1 MEESQFTNH
10 EPCPSCG
17 SKDNLAR
24 YDDGHGFCF
33 GCGYHEQEQSD
44 GEKSWVAPL
53 STTEDEGENQVF
65 KVTGETRAIA
75 SRRITEDTCAKWGY
89 KLGDHAGNP
98 AHLAYYYDRKRRP
111 VAAKV
116 RYPDKSFV
124 WIGDSKSVGL
134 YGDWLWRDT
143 GRMIVVCEGELDA
156 LSISQLQNNKY
167 PVVSVP
173 NGAAG
178 ASRAIRK
185 NISFLEKFEK
195 CVFMFDSD
203 PAGQDA
209 ALECAKLLSP
219 GKAHIAHLPLKDAS
233 DMLIAGRGSE
243 VIDAIWGAKQYR
255 PDGIVNAADLW
266 EEVSGSNESFRVP
279 YPFAGLNT
287 PTYGLG
293 LRELTTITA
302 GTGVGKSAFVREIA
316 YDLLM
321 NKEMTVGMMMLEEGL
336 RRTMQGILG
345 IHMNEVLHVNSNTD
359 EGKLREAFDAVT
371 STDRLHLYD
380 SFGST
385 DPEVLIEKLR
395 YMAVGLKCDFIVF
408 DHISIAVAGLDVDDR
423 KALDIMVT
431 KLRSLVEETG
441 VGLIMVAHL
450 RRLEGN
456 RGHEN
461 GVTTSLSH
469 LRGSQSI
476 AQTSD
481 VVIGLERDQQ
491 GENRNQTTVRVL
503 KNRFSGMTGECC
515 QLNYDEVTGRLVE
528 VTTEA
533 PQNGDIY

>member
-24 YDDGHGFCF
+24 YDDGHGYCF
-33 GCGYHEQEQSD
+33 GCGYHEQEKPS

-53 STTEDEGENQVF
+53 STSENEGEDQVF

-75 SRRITEDTCAKWGY
+75 SRRITEETCAKWGY
-89 KLGDHAGNP
+89 KLGDYSGTP
-98 AHLAYYYDRKRRP
+98 AHIAYYYDKKRRP

-143 GRMIVVCEGELDA
+143 GKMIVVVEGEIDA
-156 LSISQLQNNKY
+156 LSVSQLQNNKY

-178 ASRAIRK
+178 AVRAVRK
-185 NISFLEKFEK
+185 NISFFEKFEK
-195 CVFMFDSD
+195 TIFMFDND
-203 PAGQDA
+203 TAGQDA
-209 ALECAKLLSP
+209 MHECAKLLSP
-219 GKAHIAHLPLKDAS
+219 GKAHIAQLPLKDAS
-233 DMLIAGRGSE
+233 DMLVAGRGSE

-266 EEVSGSNESFRVP
+266 DTVSGSNESFRVP
-279 YPFAGLNT
+279 YTFEGLNKST
-287 PTYGLG
+287 HGIG

-321 NKEMTVGMMMLEEGL
+321 HKDMTVGMMMLEEGL

-345 IHMNEVLHVNSNTD
+345 IHMNKVLHVDSTID
-359 EGKLREAFDAVT
+359 EGELRKSFDAVT
-371 STDRLHLYD
+371 KDNRLHLYD

-385 DPEVLIEKLR
+385 DPDVLIEKLR
-395 YMAVGLKCDFIVF
+395 YMAVGLGCDFIVF
-408 DHISIAVAGLDVDDR
+408 DHISIAIAGLDVDDR

-441 VGLIMVAHL
+441 VGILMVAHL

-456 RGHEN
+456 KGHEN

-491 GENRNQTTVRVL
+491 GENRNTTTVRIL
-503 KNRFSGMTGECC
+503 KNRFSGITGEACKLLYC
-515 QLNYDEVTGRLVE
+515 ETTGRLTE
-528 VTTEA
+528 VTEA
-533 PQNGDIY
+533 TQHGDIY

>member
-24 YDDGHGFCF
+24 YDDGHGYCF
-33 GCGYHEQEQSD
+33 GCGYHEQEKPS

-53 STTEDEGENQVF
+53 STSEDEVEDQVF

-75 SRRITEDTCAKWGY
+75 SRRITEETCAKWGY
-89 KLGDHAGNP
+89 KLGDYSGTP
-98 AHLAYYYDRKRRP
+98 AHIAYYYDKKRRP

-143 GRMIVVCEGELDA
+143 GKMIVVVEGEIDA
-156 LSISQLQNNKY
+156 LSVSQLQNNKY

-178 ASRAIRK
+178 AVRSVRK
-185 NISFLEKFEK
+185 NISFFEKFEK
-195 CVFMFDSD
+195 TIFMFDND
-203 PAGQDA
+203 TAGQDA
-209 ALECAKLLSP
+209 MHECAKLLSP
-219 GKAHIAHLPLKDAS
+219 GKAHIAQLPLKDAS
-233 DMLIAGRGSE
+233 DMLVAGRGSE

-266 EEVSGSNESFRVP
+266 DTVSGSNESFRVP
-279 YPFAGLNT
+279 YTFEGLNKST
-287 PTYGLG
+287 HGIG

-321 NKEMTVGMMMLEEGL
+321 NKDMTVGMMMLEEGL

-345 IHMNEVLHVNSNTD
+345 IHMNKVLHVDSTID
-359 EGKLREAFDAVT
+359 EGELRKSFDAVT
-371 STDRLHLYD
+371 KNNRLHLYD

-385 DPEVLIEKLR
+385 DPDVLIEKLR
-395 YMAVGLKCDFIVF
+395 YMAVGLGCNFIVF
-408 DHISIAVAGLDVDDR
+408 DHISIAIAGLDVDDR

-441 VGLIMVAHL
+441 VGILMVAHL

-456 RGHEN
+456 KGHEN

-491 GENRNQTTVRVL
+491 GENRNTTTVRIL
-503 KNRFSGMTGECC
+503 KNRFSGITGEACKLLYC
-515 QLNYDEVTGRLVE
+515 ETTGRLTE
-528 VTTEA
+528 VTEA
-533 PQNGDIY
+533 TQHGDIY

>member
-1 MEESQFTNH
+1 MEESQFNNH

-24 YDDGHGFCF
+24 YDDGHGYCF
-33 GCGYHEQEQSD
+33 GCGYHEQEKPS
-44 GEKSWVAPL
+44 GEKSWAAPL
-53 STTEDEGENQVF
+53 STSEDEGEDQVF

-75 SRRITEDTCAKWGY
+75 SRRITEETCAKWGY
-89 KLGDHAGNP
+89 KLGDYSGTP
-98 AHLAYYYDRKRRP
+98 AHIAYYYDKKRRP

-143 GRMIVVCEGELDA
+143 GKMIVVVEGEIDA
-156 LSISQLQNNKY
+156 LSVSQLQNNKY

-178 ASRAIRK
+178 AVRSVRK
-185 NISFLEKFEK
+185 NISFFEKFEK
-195 CVFMFDSD
+195 TIFMFDND
-203 PAGQDA
+203 TAGQDA
-209 ALECAKLLSP
+209 MHECAKLLSP
-219 GKAHIAHLPLKDAS
+219 GKAHIAQLPLKDAS
-233 DMLIAGRGSE
+233 DMLVAGRGSE

-266 EEVSGSNESFRVP
+266 DTVSGSNESFRVP
-279 YPFAGLNT
+279 YTFEGLNKST
-287 PTYGLG
+287 HGIG

-321 NKEMTVGMMMLEEGL
+321 NKDMTVGMMMLEEGL

-345 IHMNEVLHVNSNTD
+345 IHMNKVLHVDSTID
-359 EGKLREAFDAVT
+359 EGELRKSFDAVT
-371 STDRLHLYD
+371 KNNRLHLYD

-385 DPEVLIEKLR
+385 DPDVLIEKLR
-395 YMAVGLKCDFIVF
+395 YMAVGLGCNFIVF
-408 DHISIAVAGLDVDDR
+408 DHISIAIAGLDVDDR

-441 VGLIMVAHL
+441 VGILMVAHL

-456 RGHEN
+456 KGHEN

-491 GENRNQTTVRVL
+491 GENRNTTTVRIL
-503 KNRFSGMTGECC
+503 KNRFSGITGEACK
-515 QLNYDEVTGRLVE
+515 LLYDETTGRLTE
-528 VTTEA
+528 VTEA
-533 PQNGDIY
+533 TQHGDIY

>member
-1 MEESQFTNH
+1 MEESQFNNH

-24 YDDGHGFCF
+24 YDDGHGYCF
-33 GCGYHEQEQSD
+33 GCGYHEQEKPS
-44 GEKSWVAPL
+44 GEKSWAAPL
-53 STTEDEGENQVF
+53 STSEDEGEDQVF

-75 SRRITEDTCAKWGY
+75 SRRITEETCAKWGY
-89 KLGDHAGNP
+89 KLGDYSGTP
-98 AHLAYYYDRKRRP
+98 AHIAYYYDKKRRP

-143 GRMIVVCEGELDA
+143 GKMIVVVEGEIDA
-156 LSISQLQNNKY
+156 LSVSQLQNNKY

-178 ASRAIRK
+178 AVRSVRK
-185 NISFLEKFEK
+185 NISFFEKFEK
-195 CVFMFDSD
+195 TIFMFDND
-203 PAGQDA
+203 TAGQDA
-209 ALECAKLLSP
+209 MHECAKLLSP
-219 GKAHIAHLPLKDAS
+219 GKAHIAQLPLKDAS
-233 DMLIAGRGSE
+233 DMLVAGRGSE

-266 EEVSGSNESFRVP
+266 DTVSGSNESFRVP
-279 YPFAGLNT
+279 YTFEGLNKST
-287 PTYGLG
+287 HGIG

-321 NKEMTVGMMMLEEGL
+321 NKDMTVGMMMLEEGL

-345 IHMNEVLHVNSNTD
+345 IHMNKVLHVDSTID
-359 EGKLREAFDAVT
+359 EGELRKSFDAVT
-371 STDRLHLYD
+371 KNNRLHLYD

-385 DPEVLIEKLR
+385 DPDVLIEKLR
-395 YMAVGLKCDFIVF
+395 YMAVGLGCNFIVF
-408 DHISIAVAGLDVDDR
+408 DHISIAIAGLDVDDR

-441 VGLIMVAHL
+441 VGILMVAHL

-456 RGHEN
+456 KGHEN

-491 GENRNQTTVRVL
+491 GENRNTTTVRIL
-503 KNRFSGMTGECC
+503 KNRFSGITGEACKLLYC
-515 QLNYDEVTGRLVE
+515 ETTGRLTE
-528 VTTEA
+528 VTEA
-533 PQNGDIY
+533 TQHGDIY